1 MKRKATRPA
10 SASQRGVAILIV
22 LILVT
27 LMSLLAVKMNGL
39 FVSNYQRVEAIKALQ
54 TQQWIINS
62 EEKRLLK
69 KMAQRD
75 WNMLSTQKWHR
86 ELNLAGTTWRI
97 AGKLESAQRC
107 FNLNTLAK
115 LPFTAKS
122 ADSEQHQR
130 YQTMLAELLSPAQD
144 RDIAEALL
152 QRFSA
157 LQTADSEA
165 ARRKTL
171 LYQENELPAAARA
184 SIRADRSS
192 PLCLLPSRQARVD
205 INQLSREQAPLLA
218 ALFTPYLSL
227 EKAQALIAA
236 RPEGG
241 WKSLKAAHEAWMKIS
256 YETSIPLSL
265 FEELLSVQSHFW
277 RSQITVTDEEH
288 ALTVS
293 SEIYFSPEENSAFI
307 WNHRYVY

>member
-1 MKRKATRPA
+1 MKRKATKPA
-10 SASQRGVAILIV
+10 SPSQRGVAILIV

-39 FVSNYQRVEAIKALQ
+39 FVSNFQRVEAIKALQ
-54 TQQWIINS
+54 TQQWLINS

-69 KMAQRD
+69 KMAQPDRS
-75 WNMLSTQKWHR
+75 MLSAQRWHR

-115 LPFTAKS
+115 LPFS
-122 ADSEQHQR
+122 VERADSEPHQR
-130 YQTMLAELLSPAQD
+130 YLTMLAGLLAPAQD

-157 LQTADSEA
+157 LQTPASEVV
-165 ARRKTL
+165 RRKTL

-184 SIRADRSS
+184 FIRDDRSS

-205 INQLSREQAPLLA
+205 INQLTREQAPLLT

-241 WKSLKAAHEAWMKIS
+241 WKTLKAVHQAWMKIS

-265 FEELLSVQSHFW
+265 FEELLSVRSHFW

-293 SEIYFSPEENSAFI
+293 SEIYFSQEENSAFI